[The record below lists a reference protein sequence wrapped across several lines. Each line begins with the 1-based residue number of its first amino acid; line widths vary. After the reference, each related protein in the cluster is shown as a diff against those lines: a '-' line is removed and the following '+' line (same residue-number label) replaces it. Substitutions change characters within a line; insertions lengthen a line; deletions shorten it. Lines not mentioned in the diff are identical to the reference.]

1 MESNPEAADRPEP
14 GPHPG
19 TVLATRQGSSYTSQ
33 SPLRTVIMGTIG
45 SVMVL
50 AGSLGVGWLASISP
64 LRQNPLIIWMRYETG
79 GVVLSILLLA
89 IGSMI
94 MVREWLRLGQKLNKW
109 GDGTGKWVLTA
120 ITAWSVPL
128 LFAVPLF
135 SRDVYSYIGQ
145 GRVMQSGLN
154 PYENGVST
162 IENFF
167 QLGADQLWAESPP
180 PYGPVFLWLEQLVVM
195 VTNASPDAS
204 VLLFRAMCVV
214 SVIACMWVIPRLA
227 RLHGVNPARALW
239 LSVANPLFL
248 TNFIA
253 AVHNDAIMVALALF
267 GIYAAAIQRNWK
279 GGLIGATLV
288 TLSIGI
294 KPITLVFL
302 PFIGLLWAGR
312 RASWPR
318 RFCIWALTLAYSMA
332 LLGLMGLI
340 NGFGFGWVA
349 AMSTPGT
356 VFIWY
361 APIGL
366 IGFLAMI
373 VGDALTSSGRVWMDV
388 VHTIGT
394 VLSALVVLV
403 LMFVG
408 RDAKIFRR
416 LAWAFAALVLL
427 APMIQAWYVVW
438 LIPLFAITGIRSD
451 WQLDTLFFLTAFF
464 TIYAVADQLDVFPY
478 LDLSLIS
485 ARVISAIVA
494 LTFGVYLWFFDPA
507 TKRLFRSRYRADMHT
522 SII

>member
-1 MESNPEAADRPEP
+1 MQSNPKAAGHADST
-14 GPHPG
+14 PHSG
-19 TVLATRQGSSYTSQ
+19 TVLATRQGSAYTWQ
-33 SPLRTVIMGTIG
+33 SPLRTVIMGTMG
-45 SVMVL
+45 SIMVL
-50 AGSLGVGWLASISP
+50 VGSLGVGWLASISP

-89 IGSMI
+89 VGSMI
-94 MVREWLRLGQKLNKW
+94 LVREWLRLGQKLKTW
-109 GDGTGKWVLTA
+109 GPGTGTWVLAA
-120 ITAWSVPL
+120 ITAWSAPM
-128 LFAVPLF
+128 LFTVPLF

-154 PYENGVST
+154 PYEYGVST

-195 VTNASPDAS
+195 ITNSSPDAS

-239 LSVANPLFL
+239 LSVANPLLL

-312 RASWPR
+312 GASWPR
-318 RFCIWALTLAYSMA
+318 RFLTWFLTLAYSLA
-332 LLGLMGLI
+332 LLGIMGLI

-349 AMSTPGT
+349 AMTTPGS

-373 VGDALTSSGRVWMDV
+373 VGDSLTSNGRVWMDV
-388 VHTIGT
+388 VHTMGT
-394 VLSALVVLV
+394 VLSALVVLA

-408 RDAKIFRR
+408 RDARIFRR

-438 LIPLFAITGIRSD
+438 LVPLFAITGIRSD
-451 WQLDTLFFLTAFF
+451 WQINALFFLTAFF
-464 TIYAVADQLDVFPY
+464 TVYAVADQLDVFPY
-478 LDLSLIS
+478 LDLSLIA
-485 ARVISAIVA
+485 ARVISAIVS

-507 TKRLFRSRYRADMHT
+507 TRRLLRPRDRADKHT
-522 SII
+522 TIM